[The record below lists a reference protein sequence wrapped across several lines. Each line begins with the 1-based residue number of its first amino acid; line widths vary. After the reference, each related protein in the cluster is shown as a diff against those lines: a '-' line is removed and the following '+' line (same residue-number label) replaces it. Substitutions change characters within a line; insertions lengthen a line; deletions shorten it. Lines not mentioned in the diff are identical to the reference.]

1 MAEDLPAESE
11 FEPLAPPDDP
21 WSALHELADRCPVAR
36 APSGIAVVTGYER
49 VKQVFR
55 DDGHFSNRPLRPLP
69 PGEVPHVVHLDGKEH
84 VRVRRLISAA
94 FTERAVGDYEPQIQA
109 VTDRLVNEFAGRGE
123 ADLVAEFTSPL
134 PAIVF
139 SEILG
144 IPPDDRKQFLVW
156 ADDAIEHANAAGGA
170 PSHDE
175 FRAYIEERIEDSR
188 ARPGNDL
195 ISRLVHAE
203 ESGDRLSVPE
213 LVAMIR
219 ILIIAGSET
228 TANLMATMC
237 HQLLTRPD
245 VFERVRAD
253 ETLVPRAVEE
263 SLRIDP
269 PLNWV
274 PRTANPDSEID
285 GYEIPADTIVANCV
299 GHANHDRVRVAEP
312 ERFDIDRPDEELL
325 HLTFG
330 HGVHFC
336 VGAPLARL
344 EAGLA
349 LKTLVRRF
357 PDVRLV
363 DDFEFAP
370 RGPLMM
376 RGCKQLPVVFTPS

>member
-1 MAEDLPAESE
+1 MGKDLPQESE

-21 WSALHELADRCPVAR
+21 WPALHELHERCPVAR
-36 APSGIAVVTGYER
+36 AESGLTVVTGYDR
-49 VKQVFR
+49 VKAVFR
-55 DDGHFSNRPLRPLP
+55 DDAHFSNRPLRPLP

-109 VTDRLVNEFAGRGE
+109 VTDRLVDGFAGRGE

-144 IPPDDRKQFLVW
+144 IPSDDRKQFLVW
-156 ADDAIEHANAAGGA
+156 ADDAIEHANVQGGA
-170 PSHDE
+170 PSHED
-175 FRAYIEERIEDSR
+175 FRTYIEERIEDRR
-188 ARPGNDL
+188 AHPGDDL

-203 ESGDRLSVPE
+203 EGGDRLSVPE
-213 LVAMIR
+213 LVAMVR

-237 HQLLTRPD
+237 HELLVHPD
-245 VFERVRAD
+245 VLARVRA
-253 ETLVPRAVEE
+253 EEGLVPRVVEE

-274 PRTANPDSEID
+274 PRTADRGAQID
-285 GYEIPADTIVANCV
+285 GFDVPTDGIVANCV
-299 GHANHDRVRVAEP
+299 GHANHDRGRVSHP
-312 ERFDIDRPDEELL
+312 EDFDIDRPDEELL

-344 EAGLA
+344 EARSALTTLLRRIPDLRLA
-349 LKTLVRRF
+349 EG
-357 PDVRLV
+357 
-363 DDFEFAP
+363 FEFAP

>member
-1 MAEDLPAESE
+1 MGEELPQESE

-21 WSALHELADRCPVAR
+21 WPVLHDLAARCPVAR
-36 APSGIAVVTGYER
+36 APSGLAVVTGYER

-55 DDGHFSNRPLRPLP
+55 DDTHFSNRPLRPLP
-69 PGEVPHVVHLDGKEH
+69 PGEVPHVVHLDGREH

-94 FTERAVGDYEPQIQA
+94 FTERAVGVYEPEIRS
-109 VTDRLVNEFAGRGE
+109 VTDTLVDQFAGRGE

-156 ADDAIEHANAAGGA
+156 ADDAIEHANAEGGA
-170 PSHDE
+170 PTHLE
-175 FRAYIEERIEDSR
+175 FRSYIEERIEDSR

-203 ESGDRLSVPE
+203 EGGDRLSVPE

-237 HQLLTRPD
+237 HQLLTHPD
-245 VFERVRAD
+245 VLARVRSD
-253 ETLVPRAVEE
+253 ETLVPRVIEE

-274 PRTANPDSEID
+274 PRTANPGAEV
-285 GYEIPADTIVANCV
+285 GTYEVPADTVVANCV
-299 GHANHDRVRVAEP
+299 AHANHDRERVSDP
-312 ERFDIDRPDEELL
+312 DRFDIDRPDDELL

-349 LKTLVRRF
+349 LRTLLLRL

-363 DDFEFAP
+363 DAFEFAP

-376 RGCKQLPVVFTPS
+376 RGCRELPVVFTPT